1 MADLH
6 LVRSVHRY
14 LVIIALISTA
24 SQAFAGSYTKTE
36 LLEMF
41 IHHPLPQY
49 PYGEHHHLYG
59 RGLFRLFVDEGGK
72 VQSVKILQSTREPAL
87 DASAVDALKQWKA
100 RPGPRREV
108 DVPITFAQV
117 GRTDFP

>member
-1 MADLH
+1 M
-6 LVRSVHRY
+6 HRY

-24 SQAFAGSYTKTE
+24 WQAFARSYTKTE
-36 LLEMF
+36 LLEVF
-41 IHHPLPQY
+41 IHHPFPQY
-49 PYGEHHHLYG
+49 PYGEHHHFLYG

-72 VQSVKILQSTREPAL
+72 VRSVKILQSTSEPAL
-87 DASAVDALKQWKA
+87 DASAVDALMQWKA

-108 DVPITFAQV
+108 DVPITFTQL